1 MIHII
6 ISIAIITM
14 LTGCIRLTFVDQP
27 PVSKQTEI
35 TEEEKTEIEKLV
47 EDGVETITNS
57 VGVEIY
63 KDF

>member
-1 MIHII
+1 
-6 ISIAIITM
+6 M

-35 TEEEKTEIEKLV
+35 TDDEKTEIEKMV

>member
-1 MIHII
+1 
-6 ISIAIITM
+6 M
-14 LTGCIRLTFVDQP
+14 LTGCIRVTFVDRP
-27 PVSKQTEI
+27 ETSKPAEI
-35 TEEEKTEIEKLV
+35 TSEEGKTEIEKMV

>member
-1 MIHII
+1 
-6 ISIAIITM
+6 M

-35 TEEEKTEIEKLV
+35 TEEKTEIEKLV